1 MCVLSVRIEL
11 SNYSDIRELVV
22 DGKPGFSPRGVSII
36 IGKSGSG
43 KTLLA
48 NALYME
54 PVLTIADIVRKLG
67 LNEKYPAITDA
78 IETVKAMADLYGF
91 RNYNEL
97 HKSSRFSVCVE
108 SSIASE
114 ALVSADY
121 NPGSVDFV
129 CLTNDKGS
137 PRIELKMCEKRVAVE
152 RTSMELIVTLILNAA
167 SIMSWPR
174 QLREGI
180 YSLNYEEVWNVFDS
194 LKRIKKRVADFASGV
209 GVLLRARIPPL
220 VIGEELDFRQ
230 ILEIETAINYQLLPN
245 RRIVLTEPTGELTK
259 QIFNIARDF
268 VKALKETGE
277 GSIAGPLIYI
287 DDAFDGISMTDAKEL
302 VDVMRDVVMS
312 GASIILT
319 TYRPEVIAV
328 EDPYVK
334 DFIDN
339 YVSLY
344 IAGYGLEPMAK
355 FGAINDRLWLVNVD
369 ALGEEVYKR
378 AMRMLG

>member
-1 MCVLSVRIEL
+1 M
-11 SNYSDIRELVV
+11 
-22 DGKPGFSPRGVSII
+22 
-36 IGKSGSG
+36 
-43 KTLLA
+43 
-48 NALYME
+48 
-54 PVLTIADIVRKLG
+54 
-67 LNEKYPAITDA
+67 
-78 IETVKAMADLYGF
+78 GF
-91 RNYNEL
+91 RNYNEP
-97 HKSSRFSVCVE
+97 HRSSRFSVCVE
-108 SSIASE
+108 SSIAGE

-137 PRIELKMCEKRVAVE
+137 PRIELVMGERRATAE

-180 YSLNYEEVWNVFDS
+180 YSPNYEEVWNVFDS
-194 LKRIKKRVADFASGV
+194 LKRIKKRVADFASDI

-245 RRIVLTEPTGELTK
+245 RRIMLTKPTGELTM

-268 VKALKETGE
+268 VKALKEIGK

-287 DDAFDGISMTDAKEL
+287 DDAFDNISTINAKEL
-302 VDVMRDVVMS
+302 AGVMRDIVAS

-328 EDPYVK
+328 KYPYIK

-339 YVSLY
+339 YVTLY
-344 IAGYGLEPMAK
+344 IATYGLEPMSK
-355 FGAINDRLWLVNVD
+355 YVSTGLDYRLWLMNAD
-369 ALGEEVYKR
+369 AISGEDYDR
-378 AMRMLG
+378 IIDLIG

>member
-1 MCVLSVRIEL
+1 MSVRIEL
-11 SNYSDIRELVV
+11 SDYGDVRGLVV

-36 IGKSGSG
+36 MGKSGSG

-54 PVLTIADIVRKLG
+54 PVLTIADMVRKLG
-67 LNEKYPAITDA
+67 LNEKYTDA

-108 SSIASE
+108 SSIAGE
-114 ALVSADY
+114 ALVSAGY

-129 CLTNDKGS
+129 CLTNNRGN
-137 PRIELKMCEKRVAVE
+137 PRIELVMGEKRATAE
-152 RTSMELIVTLILNAA
+152 RMSIELIATLILNAA

-180 YSLNYEEVWNVFDS
+180 YSPNYEEVWNIFDS
-194 LKRIKKRVADFASGV
+194 LKRIKKRVADFASDI

-245 RRIVLTEPTGELTK
+245 RRIMLTKPTGELTM

-268 VKALKETGE
+268 VKALKEIGK

-287 DDAFDGISMTDAKEL
+287 DDAFDNISTINAKEL
-302 VDVMRDVVMS
+302 AGVMRDIVAS

-328 EDPYVK
+328 KYPYIK

-339 YVSLY
+339 YVTLY
-344 IAGYGLEPMAK
+344 IATYGLEPMSK
-355 FGAINDRLWLVNVD
+355 YVSTGLDYRLWLMNAD
-369 ALGEEVYKR
+369 AISGEDYDR
-378 AMRMLG
+378 IIDLIG